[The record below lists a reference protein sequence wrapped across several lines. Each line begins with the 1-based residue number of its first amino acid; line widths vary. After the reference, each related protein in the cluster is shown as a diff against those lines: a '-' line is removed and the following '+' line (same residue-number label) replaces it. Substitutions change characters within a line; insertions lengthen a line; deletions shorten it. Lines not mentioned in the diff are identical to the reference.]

1 MKKTRRSPYP
11 SDITR
16 EQFELIRPLLESAR
30 KKTKPRQLDLY
41 DMFCAV
47 LYILTEGCRWR
58 SLPHDYPKW
67 QIVYHH
73 FRVWSE
79 MPEAGRSVLDK
90 AREELVKSER
100 ILNGREPDTS
110 MIILDSRSV
119 KTTFVAEEKGFDC
132 GKKNIRHKA
141 PRGR

>member
-1 MKKTRRSPYP
+1 MKDATRTPYP

-16 EQFELIRPLLESAR
+16 EQFALIRPLLESAR
-30 KKTKPRQLDLY
+30 KKTKPRQLDPY
-41 DMFCAV
+41 DIFCAV

-79 MPEAGRSVLDK
+79 KRETGRSVLDK

-100 ILNGREPDTS
+100 VLNGREPETS
-110 MIILDSRSV
+110 MIIVDSRSI
-119 KTTFVAEEKGFDC
+119 KTTFTAEEKGYDG

-141 PRGR
+141 PCGR